1 MAMAAKAF
9 NKPVYVAAES
19 FKFSNLYPLNQRD
32 IPNEYS
38 VSCTALDKK
47 TCAYHPTV
55 FVVVFRHAVISR
67 LKVLFFPG

>member
-38 VSCTALDKK
+38 VRAIINLWRPHGIKSAEIYSKIFMFFECTPYQNLLA
-47 TCAYHPTV
+47 
-55 FVVVFRHAVISR
+55 
-67 LKVLFFPG
+67 